1 MSVISLDN
9 YGSCITTVI
18 EYRDGEVGGFS
29 MKGITTSSTT
39 GDDNILS
46 CFSSHLTSF
55 AVLVDAAG
63 NTVIIATVY
72 SNGCL

>member
-1 MSVISLDN
+1 M
-9 YGSCITTVI
+9 
-18 EYRDGEVGGFS
+18 E
-29 MKGITTSSTT
+29 GITTSNAT

-55 AVLVDAAG
+55 AVLVDATG
-63 NTVIIATVY
+63 NTVIIAAVY